1 MSWFGKVIGGT
12 FGLFLG
18 GPLGAIAGAALG
30 HLFFDSPQEQ
40 LREETE
46 GGRPRFTAS
55 AERIQ
60 AAYFIA
66 LFSLLG
72 KIAKADGR
80 VTKDEGDLIVRF
92 LDQMRVTGGQ
102 REFAIQL
109 FNEAKGIHYT
119 VEELAQQFRQVTGG
133 RRDLAFGLLEML
145 FQVAMADG
153 TFHPQEEA
161 AIRRVA
167 TVVGLGQ
174 YEWNTLY
181 HRYVAGAGG
190 GEGYAGARRPSLQE
204 HYETLGV
211 SESASD
217 EEVRK
222 AYRRLAKENHPDSL
236 IAKGLPEE
244 FVEYATERFQRIQNA
259 WDEVRKA
266 RGI

>member
-18 GPLGAIAGAALG
+18 GPLGAVAGAALG

-40 LREETE
+40 IRQDE
-46 GGRPRFTAS
+46 GQGRPRFTAS

-72 KIAKADGR
+72 KIAKADGK
-80 VTKDEGDLIVRF
+80 VTKDEGDLVVRF
-92 LDQMRVTGGQ
+92 LDQMRITGQQ
-102 REFAIQL
+102 REFAIQV
-109 FNEAKGIHYT
+109 FNEAKGIHYS
-119 VEELAQQFRQVTGG
+119 VEELAQQFRQVTGR
-133 RRDLAFGLLEML
+133 RRDLTFGLMEML

-153 TFHPQEEA
+153 TFHPEEEA
-161 AIRRVA
+161 QIRRVA

-181 HRYVAGAGG
+181 HRYVGGAGG
-190 GEGYAGARRPSLQE
+190 SGGYASGRRPSLQE

-211 SESASD
+211 SESDSD
-217 EEVRK
+217 EQVRK

>member
-1 MSWFGKVIGGT
+1 MSWFGKVFGGT

-18 GPLGAIAGAALG
+18 GPLGAVAGAALG
-30 HLFFDSPQEQ
+30 HLFFDSAKEQ
-40 LREETE
+40 IRDEQGE
-46 GGRPRFTAS
+46 GPRFTAS
-55 AERIQ
+55 AERAQ

-80 VTKDEGDLIVRF
+80 VTKDEGDLVVSF
-92 LDQMRVTGGQ
+92 LDRMRVTGRQ
-102 REFAIQL
+102 REFAIQV

-119 VEELAQQFRQVTGG
+119 VDELAEQFRQVTGG
-133 RRDLAFGLLEML
+133 RRDLSFGLLEML

-153 TFHPQEEA
+153 TFHPHEEEQ
-161 AIRRVA
+161 IRRVA
-167 TVVGLGQ
+167 EVVGVGE

-181 HRYVAGAGG
+181 HRYVRGAGG
-190 GEGYAGARRPSLQE
+190 EARSASAGPSLQE

-211 SESASD
+211 SEDATD
-217 EEVRK
+217 EEVK
-222 AYRRLAKENHPDSL
+222 TAYRRLAKDNHPDTL

-259 WDEVRKA
+259 WSEVKKA
-266 RGI
+266 RGM

>member
-1 MSWFGKVIGGT
+1 MSWFGKVLGGT
-12 FGLFLG
+12 VGLFLG

-30 HLFFDSPQEQ
+30 HLFFDSAQEQ
-40 LREETE
+40 IREEDQ
-46 GGRPRFTAS
+46 GRPRFTAS

-80 VTKDEGDLIVRF
+80 VTKDEGDLVVQF
-92 LDQMRVTGGQ
+92 LDQMRVTG
-102 REFAIQL
+102 RRRDFAIQL
-109 FNEAKGIHYT
+109 FNEAKGIHYS
-119 VEELAQQFRQVTGG
+119 VDELAQQFRQVTGG
-133 RRDLAFGLLEML
+133 RKDLAFGLMEML

-153 TFHPQEEA
+153 TFHPQEEQE
-161 AIRRVA
+161 IRRVA
-167 TVVGLGQ
+167 GIVGLGQ

-181 HRYVAGAGG
+181 HRYVSGPGGAG
-190 GEGYAGARRPSLQE
+190 GYAGARRPSLQE

-211 SESASD
+211 SENASD

-222 AYRRLAKENHPDSL
+222 AYRKLAKENHPDSL

-244 FVEYATERFQRIQNA
+244 FVQYATERFQRIQNA
-259 WDEVRKA
+259 WDEIKKA

>member
-1 MSWFGKVIGGT
+1 MSWFGKVLGGT
-12 FGLFLG
+12 FGLMLG

-30 HLFFDSPQEQ
+30 HLFFDSAQDQISEDQ
-40 LREETE
+40 
-46 GGRPRFTAS
+46 GGRPKFTAS

-72 KIAKADGR
+72 KIAKADGK
-80 VTKDEGDLIVRF
+80 VTKDEGDLVIRF
-92 LDQMRVTGGQ
+92 LDQMRVTGQQ
-102 REFAIQL
+102 RDFAIQV

-119 VEELAQQFRQVTGG
+119 VDELAQQFHQVTGG
-133 RRDLAFGLLEML
+133 RKDLTFGLLEML

-153 TFHPQEEA
+153 TFHPQEERE
-161 AIRRVA
+161 IRRVA
-167 TVVGLGQ
+167 SIVGLSQ

-181 HRYVAGAGG
+181 HRYIGAEGGAGG
-190 GEGYAGARRPSLQE
+190 GGAARGASLSE

-217 EEVRK
+217 DEVRK

-244 FVEYATERFQRIQNA
+244 FIEYATERFQRIQNA
-259 WDEVRKA
+259 WDAVKKA
-266 RGI
+266 RGL

>member
-1 MSWFGKVIGGT
+1 MSWFGKVVGGT

-30 HLFFDSPQEQ
+30 HLFVDNAQEQ
-40 LREETE
+40 VREQP

-55 AERIQ
+55 AERVQ

-80 VTKDEGDLIVRF
+80 VTKDEGDMVVRF
-92 LDQMRVTGGQ
+92 LDQMRVSGRQ
-102 REFAIQL
+102 RQFAIQV
-109 FNEAKGIHYT
+109 FNEAKDIHYT
-119 VEELAQQFRQVTGG
+119 VEELAQQFRQVTGA
-133 RRDLAFGLLEML
+133 RRDLRFGLVEML
-145 FQVAMADG
+145 FQVAMVDG

-161 AIRRVA
+161 QIRRVA
-167 TVVGLGQ
+167 GVVGLSE

-181 HRYVAGAGG
+181 HRYVPGSAARPGASG
-190 GEGYAGARRPSLQE
+190 PSLAE

-211 SESASD
+211 GEDATD
-217 EEVRK
+217 EEVRR
-222 AYRRLAKENHPDSL
+222 AYRRLAKENHPDAL
-236 IAKGLPEE
+236 ISKGLPEE

-259 WDEVRKA
+259 WDAIKKERNL
-266 RGI
+266 